1 MPPVPPAVAEA
12 SDANKEG
19 ENKEGSQ
26 APAPG
31 SLKQSVLE
39 AYGYQVS
46 HTVGNGSYAVVK
58 AAYSTKH
65 KAKIAVKIVQKNK
78 APRDYIEKFL
88 PREIELIKV
97 LRHPNLVCFL
107 QSIETTNRV
116 YLVMEL
122 AEGGDLLDVMNRQR
136 YVKEPQAGIW
146 FKQMV
151 EGIGYCHS
159 KGVVHRDLKCENVLL
174 DKHNHVKITDFG
186 FARANLTRP
195 DGTRVLSRTYCGS
208 YSYAA
213 PEVLTGTP
221 YDPFKSDIWSLAVIL
236 FIMVKECWIIVSF
249 NLN

>member
-1 MPPVPPAVAEA
+1 MPPLPALDNNNSGNTTDPPATAPPPA
-12 SDANKEG
+12 
-19 ENKEGSQ
+19 Q
-26 APAPG
+26 APG
-31 SLKQSVLE
+31 TERQSVLE

-65 KAKIAVKIVQKNK
+65 KCKIAVKIVQKNK

-136 YVKEPQAGIW
+136 YVKEPQAGQ
-146 FKQMV
+146 F
-151 EGIGYCHS
+151 
-159 KGVVHRDLKCENVLL
+159 
-174 DKHNHVKITDFG
+174 T
-186 FARANLTRP
+186 
-195 DGTRVLSRTYCGS
+195 
-208 YSYAA
+208 
-213 PEVLTGTP
+213 
-221 YDPFKSDIWSLAVIL
+221 FKSILNIQRIW
-236 FIMVKECWIIVSF
+236 
-249 NLN
+249 

>member
-1 MPPVPPAVAEA
+1 MPPGPAVDESEAKDKEKDSKDKDGTPPVP
-12 SDANKEG
+12 
-19 ENKEGSQ
+19 GSE
-26 APAPG
+26 
-31 SLKQSVLE
+31 KQSVLE

-65 KAKIAVKIVQKNK
+65 KSKIAVKIVQKNK

-136 YVKEPQAGIW
+136 YVKEPQAG
-146 FKQMV
+146 
-151 EGIGYCHS
+151 
-159 KGVVHRDLKCENVLL
+159 KCYYLAT
-174 DKHNHVKITDFG
+174 NHF
-186 FARANLTRP
+186 
-195 DGTRVLSRTYCGS
+195 
-208 YSYAA
+208 
-213 PEVLTGTP
+213 EVLFP
-221 YDPFKSDIWSLAVIL
+221 VLCKVASV
-236 FIMVKECWIIVSF
+236 
-249 NLN
+249 

>member
-1 MPPVPPAVAEA
+1 MPPAIEESEFKAQQEKEKEA
-12 SDANKEG
+12 R
-19 ENKEGSQ
+19 EGSR
-26 APAPG
+26 PVPG
-31 SLKQSVLE
+31 SDKQSVLE

-65 KAKIAVKIVQKNK
+65 KSKIAVKIVQKNK

-136 YVKEPQAGIW
+136 YVKEPQAGRL
-146 FKQMV
+146 
-151 EGIGYCHS
+151 G
-159 KGVVHRDLKCENVLL
+159 L
-174 DKHNHVKITDFG
+174 
-186 FARANLTRP
+186 
-195 DGTRVLSRTYCGS
+195 
-208 YSYAA
+208 
-213 PEVLTGTP
+213 
-221 YDPFKSDIWSLAVIL
+221 
-236 FIMVKECWIIVSF
+236 
-249 NLN
+249 